1 MSKRKWIL
9 SAAFCLFAAGM
20 GMVLVRPIRWRVHLA
35 ALKASG
41 KIQDVSWSE
50 LARLMARHSGL
61 DSGVML
67 KTKDPYAAISA
78 PEATPERVRAG
89 HELFNQQCA
98 PCHGVDATGGM
109 APNLTKGEFVHGA
122 SDWGLYKTITRGIPG
137 TPMQRAIFRPRM
149 FGNWCRS

>member
-1 MSKRKWIL
+1 MKRKTWII
-9 SAAFCLFAAGM
+9 AAFCLLAASLAI
-20 GMVLVRPIRWRVHLA
+20 VVVRPLRWRAHLI
-35 ALKASG
+35 ALRATG

-67 KTKDPYAAISA
+67 KTRDPYSAISA
-78 PEATPERVRAG
+78 PDATPERVRAG
-89 HELFNQQCA
+89 RELFNQQCA

-137 TPMQRAIFRPRM
+137 TPMQARNLPT
-149 FGNWCRS
+149 GKVWQLVS